1 MTSQNLFRFTLRAS
15 ALTLALA
22 ITATGHTQ
30 EPVDDA
36 TLASN
41 IQAAFTADA
50 AIASQPIQLAVVNG
64 VVTLSGTVSDS
75 TARIVAEQDT
85 ARVFGVKRV
94 ISNLAVPTAAPLPDA
109 PPAPLPEA
117 PSVPAPIVRSMNIN
131 VPVGTGIAVRMTQ
144 TLDSDSAQE
153 GDTFTGVLAENV
165 VVDGE
170 VVIPAGSPIK
180 GNVID
185 VHDAGHFKGSSLL
198 SIQLTNIRRRGED
211 IIVATDPYTRKGEG
225 RGGNTAEKVGG
236 GAAVGAILGGILGG
250 GKGAAIGAAA
260 GAGAGAGVQTVTRGE
275 QVQIRSESIIH
286 FQTSE
291 SFIVRGR
298 GPAQEPDNP
307 NNPNNGGLQPRQSL

>member
-1 MTSQNLFRFTLRAS
+1 MTSQKLFRFTFRTS
-15 ALTLALA
+15 VLAVSLA
-22 ITATGHTQ
+22 ITATGRTQ

-36 TLASN
+36 TLANN
-41 IQAAFTADA
+41 IHAALTADA

-64 VVTLSGTVSDS
+64 VVTLSGTVSDG
-75 TARIVAEQDT
+75 TARIVAEQD
-85 ARVFGVKRV
+85 AAKVLGVKRV
-94 ISNLAVPTAAPLPDA
+94 ISNLAVQTAATAPDA
-109 PPAPLPEA
+109 PPVSLPEA
-117 PSVPAPIVRSMNIN
+117 PSAPAAIVRSIN
-131 VPVGTGIAVRMTQ
+131 VPVGTGISVRVTQ

-198 SIQLTNIRRRGED
+198 SVQLTNIRRRGED
-211 IIVATDPYTRKGEG
+211 IIVSTDPYTLEGKG
-225 RGGNTAEKVGG
+225 RGTNTAEKVGG

-260 GAGAGAGVQTVTRGE
+260 GAGAGAGVQAVTHGE
-275 QVQIRSESIIH
+275 QVQIKSESIVR
-286 FQTSE
+286 FQTAE
-291 SFIVRGR
+291 TFIVRSR

-307 NNPNNGGLQPRQSL
+307 NNGGLQPR